1 MSNIKESITP
11 RTVKLAEYLPSPW
24 VIDNVSLDVRLDPE
38 RTQVSSVLKV
48 KANPLSA
55 QSGQKLVLDGE
66 ELELVSLGLNGKKL
80 PANAY
85 HLDETS
91 LTIHEP
97 PDESFTLQIET
108 ICNPKANTALS
119 GLYLSNGIYCTQC
132 EAEGFRR
139 ISFFLDRPDVL
150 ATYRVRL
157 EAAVNEA
164 SVLLANGNLV
174 DFGGSEDMRQF
185 AVWED
190 PFPKPSYLFAMVAG
204 NLASV
209 EDHFTTMSGREVVL
223 RIFVEPGKQDRCA
236 YAMDALKRAMKWD
249 EEMFGREYDL
259 DIFMIVAVSDF
270 NMGAMENKGLNIFN
284 DKYILVRPDTAT
296 DADYANVEAIVAHEY
311 FHNWTGN
318 RITCRDWFQLCLKEG
333 LTVFRDQQFT
343 ADQRSAA
350 VKRISD
356 VRMLKS
362 HQFPEDAGPLAHA
375 VRPQS
380 YMEINN
386 FYTATVYE
394 KGAEIVRM
402 LHTLLGADMFRAGMD
417 LYFERHDGK
426 AATVEDFIACFE
438 KVSGRDLDQFMRW
451 YNQAGTPELAVSG
464 TYLPAEQCYEM
475 SIEQSCPATPEQ
487 ADKKPF
493 HIPLKMAL
501 LDKTGAEL
509 PLVLEN
515 GDKIEG
521 GIIEVTKTASSF
533 RFGGITKKPTASVL
547 RGFSAPVRLKTP
559 LPERDTAFL
568 MAHDNDLFNR
578 WQVANDYALRILTG
592 NTRALRSG
600 EKPRKGQHLAEAMA
614 ATLGNETLE
623 ASYKALFITLPGE
636 IDIARE
642 IGKDI
647 DPDVVHRAREGLRS
661 SIGAFLEKPLG
672 AVYEEMTDEG
682 AYSPDAKSAGRRA
695 LRYAALSLLTAPGK
709 AKYIKHVCEL
719 FLNAS
724 NMTDKIAALSI
735 FNSLD
740 VPERNFAFEHFY
752 NEWKEDH
759 LVIDKWFMLQ
769 AISPMAGT
777 PENVEKLTRHELFSM
792 QNPNRVR
799 AVIGAFASSNP
810 VNFNRADGTGYEF
823 LARCIVELDSI
834 NAQIAARLTGALRN
848 WRMLEESRRTCA
860 RAALEK
866 IAKQDNLSRDVYEIA
881 TKSLA

>member
-1 MSNIKESITP
+1 MSNIKKSTTP
-11 RTVKLAEYLPSPW
+11 RTIKLAEYLPSPW
-24 VIDNVSLDVRLDPE
+24 VIDNVSLDVKLDPE
-38 RTQVSSVLKV
+38 RTHITSILKV
-48 KANPLSA
+48 EPNPKSV
-55 QSGQKLVLDGE
+55 QCGQKLVLDGE
-66 ELELVSLGLNGKKL
+66 ELELVSLCLNGKKL

-91 LTIHEP
+91 LTIHQP
-97 PDESFTLQIET
+97 PDNGFTLRIET

-119 GLYLSNGIYCTQC
+119 GLYLSNGVYCTQC

-139 ISFFLDRPDVL
+139 ITYFIDRPDVL
-150 ATYRVRL
+150 ARYRVRL
-157 EAAVNEA
+157 EAPADA
-164 SVLLANGNLV
+164 AAVLLANGNLV

-209 EDHFTTMSGREVVL
+209 EDHFITMSGREVVL
-223 RIFVEPGKQDRCA
+223 RIFVEPGKKDRCS

-249 EEMFGREYDL
+249 EQMFGREYDL

-333 LTVFRDQQFT
+333 LTVFRDQQFS

-402 LHTLLGADMFRAGMD
+402 LHMLLGAELFRAGMD
-417 LYFERHDGK
+417 LYFERHDGET
-426 AATVEDFIACFE
+426 ATVEDFIACFE
-438 KVSGRDLDQFMRW
+438 KTSGRDLGQFMRW
-451 YNQAGTPELAVSG
+451 YNQAGTPELAISG
-464 TYLPAEQCYEM
+464 TYSPSRKCYEM
-475 SIEQSCPATPEQ
+475 SIEQSCPATPGQ
-487 ADKKPF
+487 TDKEPF

-501 LDKTGAEL
+501 LDKNGAEL
-509 PLVLEN
+509 PLTLES
-515 GDKIEG
+515 GRKIKG
-521 GIIEVTKTASSF
+521 GIIEITRASSTF
-533 RFGGITKKPTASVL
+533 RFSGIDKKPIPSIL
-547 RGFSAPVRLKTP
+547 RGFSAPLRLKTP

-568 MAHDNDLFNR
+568 MEHDNDLFNR
-578 WQVANDYALRILTG
+578 WQVANDYALRILIR
-592 NTRALRSG
+592 NSRALCTG
-600 EKPRKGQHLAEAMA
+600 GKPRKGWHLAGAMA
-614 ATLGNETLE
+614 ATLGDDRLE
-623 ASYKALFITLPGE
+623 DSYKALFLTLPGE
-636 IDIARE
+636 VDIARE
-642 IGKDI
+642 TGRDI
-647 DPDVVHRAREGLRS
+647 DPDAIHRAREGLRA
-661 SIGAFLEKPLG
+661 SIGAFLEKPL
-672 AVYEEMTDEG
+672 ARVYEDMADN
-682 AYSPDAKSAGRRA
+682 ADYSPDAKSAGRRS
-695 LRYAALSLLTAPGK
+695 LRHAALSLLTAPDET
-709 AKYIKHVCEL
+709 KYVKHVCDL
-719 FLNAS
+719 FLNAG
-724 NMTDKIAALSI
+724 NMTDKVAALSI

-740 VPERNFAFEHFY
+740 VPERDFAFEHFY
-752 NEWKEDH
+752 NEWKDDH
-759 LVIDKWFMLQ
+759 LVMDKWFMLQ
-769 AISPMAGT
+769 AISPMSGT
-777 PENVEKLTRHELFSM
+777 PENIERLTRHELFSM

-799 AVIGAFASSNP
+799 ALIGAFATGNP
-810 VNFNRADGTGYEF
+810 VNFNRADGAGYDF
-823 LARCIVELDSI
+823 LASRILELDSI

-848 WRMLEESRRTCA
+848 WRMLEKTRRTCA

-866 IAKQDNLSRDVYEIA
+866 IAKRDNLSRDVYEIA